1 MKKWGKQLPLYFKTI
16 KQNEMKNLIFILLF
30 LVVLVEKSTAQ
41 TNYVIINGTLYVLT
55 PATTST
61 TNSEQQTPAV
71 NNAGWLN
78 SNNQQQNG
86 FYNQQNFLQSNLN
99 QPYYYADNQTV
110 YERNM
115 RLQNMRLGLQF
126 ANDFINIFG
135 NGYNVAGQIF
145 NNTKESFQPVQFTA

>member
-1 MKKWGKQLPLYFKTI
+1 
-16 KQNEMKNLIFILLF
+16 MKNLIFILLF
-30 LVVLVEKSTAQ
+30 LVALVVKTKAQ
-41 TNYVIINGTLYVLT
+41 TNYVIVNGTLYELSPVSN
-55 PATTST
+55 TSAPT
-61 TNSEQQTPAV
+61 QQVPV
-71 NNAGWLN
+71 NNSGWLN

-126 ANDFINIFG
+126 ANDLINIFG

-145 NNTKESFQPVQFTA
+145 NNTKQAFQPVQFTAW